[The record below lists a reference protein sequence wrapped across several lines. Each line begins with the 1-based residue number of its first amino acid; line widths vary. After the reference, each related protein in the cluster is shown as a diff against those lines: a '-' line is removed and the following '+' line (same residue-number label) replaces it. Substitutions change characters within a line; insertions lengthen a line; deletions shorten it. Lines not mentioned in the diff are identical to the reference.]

1 MGLMKVQ
8 QISKLDLDFLKSLAR
23 KIKQIKK
30 VAKLL
35 LQDLKNGLT
44 PALKLI
50 GSLEVGGCIKK
61 IIIIVPFN
69 EKTSFLTTFYDV

>member
-1 MGLMKVQ
+1 MRNRMHNGRVCIKNRKFSIFFERAIYADVYTAIYVSRTQPLG
-8 QISKLDLDFLKSLAR
+8 R

-50 GSLEVGGCIKK
+50 GSLELGGC
-61 IIIIVPFN
+61 N
-69 EKTSFLTTFYDV
+69 